1 MQLPDR
7 NFTAIL
13 GAQFLTALA
22 DNALL
27 FAAIALLQT
36 LSAPVW
42 QIPFLQQSFALAAIV
57 LAPFVGPLADEFA
70 KSRVMLLSNTMKCFG
85 CLSMLAGMN
94 PVLAYGLVGV
104 GSALY
109 TPAKYGILT
118 EYFDAGHLV
127 WANGWMEGLTVAA
140 IILGAVIGGYL
151 TGSEIDALV
160 ASGLS
165 VKLLG
170 IHVSIESTP
179 AFAIAFILL
188 IYVSASIVNLFI
200 PLLPAHHIPPRHT
213 PLFLIKDFYRVSKL
227 LWTDPL
233 GQTSLAITTLFWG
246 AGSTLRLV
254 ILAWGTSIL
263 GLSLEHATELTAV
276 VAVGVGIGASIAGAS
291 VPLDHA
297 VRVIR
302 TGVLMGIAVAIAV
315 FITDWRMAIIILLL
329 IGMMGGYFLVPM
341 NALLQHRGQMLMGAG
356 HSIAVQNCNENLGIL
371 LILAAYSIML
381 KADWGVQLSAFA
393 LGGFLALMTAMM
405 AYLHGHDQDQGQC

>member
-7 NFTAIL
+7 NFSAIL

-57 LAPFVGPLADEFA
+57 LAPFVGPMADEFP
-70 KSRVMLLSNTMKCFG
+70 KSRVMLISNTIKCLG
-85 CLSMLAGMN
+85 CFSMLLGLN
-94 PVLAYGLVGV
+94 PVVAYGLVGV

-118 EYFDAGHLV
+118 EYFQAEHLV

-140 IILGAVIGGYL
+140 IIIGAIVGGYL
-151 TGSEIDALV
+151 TGTQIDQMV
-160 ASGLS
+160 ARGLATD
-165 VKLLG
+165 LMGL
-170 IHVSIESTP
+170 HLAIESTP
-179 AFAIAFILL
+179 AFAITVILL
-188 IYVSASIVNLFI
+188 IYASASIVNLYI
-200 PLLPAHHIPPRHT
+200 PTLPVHHIPPRHT
-213 PLFLIKDFYRVSKL
+213 PGFLIKDFYRVSRL

-254 ILAWGTSIL
+254 ILAWGMAIL
-263 GLSLEHATELTAV
+263 NLSLEHATALTAV

-302 TGVLMGIAVAIAV
+302 VGILMGITVGVTV
-315 FITDWRMAIIILLL
+315 FITDWRLAIVLLL
-329 IGMMGGYFLVPM
+329 FIGMMGGYFLVPM

-371 LILAAYSIML
+371 LILGAYALML
-381 KADWGVQLSAFA
+381 KADWGIQASALA
-393 LGGFLALMTAMM
+393 LGAFLALMTALM
-405 AYLHGHDQDQGQC
+405 AYLHGHDQDQGQY